1 MYLGSLSVVYWMK
14 MIDGL
19 WRVMSSL
26 PICYIDGFASI
37 DLTVWDFNLQW
48 IMGFHQLLNCWV
60 CLDCIN
66 LQFYSDVDFDLT
78 LLFRVLAWRWIIG
91 FYKLLNWRLF
101 LDCIILQLY
110 SVVDFDLTLLFKVLA
125 WQWIIGF
132 HKLLN
137 CWLYLDFIHL
147 KLNSAVVF
155 DLSLLFGILAWQ

>member
-1 MYLGSLSVVYWMK
+1 MLIELVIIMVLSNLKLLTWTGMYLASLFVVYWMK

-48 IMGFHQLLNCWV
+48 IIGFHQLLNCWL

-66 LQFYSDVDFDLT
+66 LQLYSAVDFNLT
-78 LLFRVLAWRWIIG
+78 LLFRVLG
-91 FYKLLNWRLF
+91 
-101 LDCIILQLY
+101 
-110 SVVDFDLTLLFKVLA
+110 

-137 CWLYLDFIHL
+137 CCLSWISFTCNCIRLYSWIWPYCLGF
-147 KLNSAVVF
+147 
-155 DLSLLFGILAWQ
+155 